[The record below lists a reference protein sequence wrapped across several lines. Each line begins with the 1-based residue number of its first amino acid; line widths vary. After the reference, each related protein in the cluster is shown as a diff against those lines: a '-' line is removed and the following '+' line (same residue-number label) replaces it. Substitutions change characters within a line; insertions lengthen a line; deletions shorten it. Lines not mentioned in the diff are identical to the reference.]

1 MQVLSSAD
9 NLSEEAA
16 EHRHM
21 KFYSHVTCSLAMMM
35 IVVGVGLDAAFYP
48 ESLEAFGLTRVLVAL
63 IVGAILLSFATP
75 FGDRHIRQLSY
86 LWMALPQV
94 MIVWMISRTDGEASV
109 YFVGLTLGVAGIGV
123 FLPLTI
129 REAIGYSAFTMSAYV
144 VACLASTSGIQ
155 HWEQLLGNL
164 LFLGFFAVIAV
175 ATSIYSGRWRR
186 CTLQLQN
193 EVERQRN
200 ALIESN
206 RALTEV
212 KGQLVHREKMAAI
225 GTLSAGLLHEVN
237 NPVNF
242 SLMAIDMG
250 LQQSTAAAQQDVLRE
265 SLVDAREGLVRIQS
279 IVSDL
284 KTFAYQKPDGD
295 SHRDFLLE
303 KAIRSA
309 MRLTSHEL
317 KGIDVRCQLPLD
329 THVLGDEPA
338 LIGVLI
344 NLLSNAAHAVHAAR
358 RDRPEIVISATP
370 EGDRLVVSVRDN
382 GDGIR
387 PENIAR
393 VFEPFFTTRDV
404 GSGLGLGLS
413 ICYGIVQRHG
423 GTLSVRSEPGA
434 WTEFSFQLTRACMKE
449 DTGC

>member
-1 MQVLSSAD
+1 MQILSLPD
-9 NLSEEAA
+9 GLSEEAA
-16 EHRHM
+16 EHQHM
-21 KFYSHVTCSLAMMM
+21 KFYSHVTCVIAMML
-35 IVVGVGLDAAFYP
+35 IVMGAGLDAAFYP
-48 ESLEAFGLTRVLVAL
+48 GSVEEFGLTRVLVAL
-63 IVGAILLSFATP
+63 MVGVILLSFTTP
-75 FGDRHIRQLSY
+75 FGERHIRRLSY

-94 MIVWMISRTDGEASV
+94 MITWMIYRTDGVASI

-129 REAIGYSAFTMSAYV
+129 REAIGYSAFTMVAYV
-144 VACLASTSGIQ
+144 VACAAGADGVQ
-155 HWEQLLGNL
+155 HWERLLGNM

-175 ATSIYSGRWRR
+175 TTSIYSGRWRQR
-186 CTLQLQN
+186 TLKLQN

-200 ALIESN
+200 ALIDIN

-212 KGQLVHREKMAAI
+212 KGQLLHKEKMAAI
-225 GTLSAGLLHEVN
+225 GTLSAGLLHEIN

-250 LQQSTAAAQQDVLRE
+250 LQQSTASGHDLLRE
-265 SLVDAREGLVRIQS
+265 SLVDAREGLARIQG

-284 KTFAYQKPDGD
+284 KTFAYQKPESDV
-295 SHRDFLLE
+295 HRPFLLE

-317 KGIDVRCQLPLD
+317 KGINIRCDLPLD

-344 NLLSNAAHAVHAAR
+344 NLLSNAAHAVQAAR
-358 RDRPEIVISATP
+358 REQPEIVVTVVDEP
-370 EGDRLVVSVRDN
+370 GHLVVTVRDN
-382 GDGIR
+382 GEGIR
-387 PENIAR
+387 TENIAR

-423 GTLSVRSEPGA
+423 STLSVRSEAGA
-434 WTEFSFQLTRACMKE
+434 WAEFSFHLPRPT
-449 DTGC
+449 